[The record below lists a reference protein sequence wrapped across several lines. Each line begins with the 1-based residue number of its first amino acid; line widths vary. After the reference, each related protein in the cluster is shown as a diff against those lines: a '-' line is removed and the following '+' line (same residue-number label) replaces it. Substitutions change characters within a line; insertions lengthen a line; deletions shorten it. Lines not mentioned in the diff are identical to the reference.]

1 MNSLYACSGGLSR
14 RDKRCELTEGGTEMK
29 RWTTSGGIT
38 IERLNTLKCNCYVI
52 QCAGAVYLVDT
63 SVVMERQSI
72 ERQLKKLGI
81 SGLDGI
87 ILTHVHTDHV
97 GNAACFQKKFNC
109 LVYVHA
115 HERTAPVSYTH
126 LDVYKRQSQAIADI
140 EKYYNVRLF
149 ERLSRKLYITP
160 AGERLLDYARH
171 IVALF
176 DEMELEMKYSTEHT
190 TLKIGGTV
198 TVGTTILSELVS
210 RFEAENPPVTL
221 PVLCLLYT
229 S

>member
-1 MNSLYACSGGLSR
+1 
-14 RDKRCELTEGGTEMK
+14 MK

-38 IERLNTLKCNCYVI
+38 IERLNTLRCNCYVI

-63 SVVMERQSI
+63 SVLMERQSI

-115 HERTAPVSYTH
+115 HERTALRDGCCPLPQGTLPFTKKVVSVAGALGLWTCFEPCRNVMAVENGQYIGPGLRVLHTPGH
-126 LDVYKRQSQAIADI
+126 TKGSMSLILNEDIALVGDAIIHRNKQVYPPFANDERQVKNSLQ
-140 EKYYNVRLF
+140 
-149 ERLSRKLYITP
+149 KLLETNCQQFLP
-160 AGERLLDYARH
+160 GHGAVAGREN
-171 IVALF
+171 
-176 DEMELEMKYSTEHT
+176 
-190 TLKIGGTV
+190 
-198 TVGTTILSELVS
+198 ILS
-210 RFEAENPPVTL
+210 A
-221 PVLCLLYT
+221 LL
-229 S
+229 